1 MKGFCLSCA
10 ENGPFTGRL
19 GYHADDFLDINGYD
33 EKGPPSSGQDV
44 DIRKRMESLA
54 KQKGLDPKLTHVWLY
69 TKEICG
75 VALPNDFE
83 NTTTVHDRGYSK
95 VVNCDPVLLATLNTE
110 QDNLWNAM
118 KINGQQYWKKLW
130 QHSVIRRNL
139 DVSKEKAG
147 LGSWWALTARS
158 LTRPENMFLSCPAN
172 VPSAAASQGD
182 VDMPPVGLEL
192 QSGRQVPQ
200 RAQSMECC
208 EKAITVE
215 VLTIGAAELKWK
227 FDTSISSLGRRSE
240 HAIVCSWVLS
250 SCLAHFVS
258 HHRSFYV
265 PVPVPVTV
273 TVGAGTNSP
282 WPWTTVSPT
291 LRTCCARPWWKASLC
306 LTLQAALPQRL
317 CVSTA
322 VRCRSHVTNHYETT

>member
-1 MKGFCLSCA
+1 M
-10 ENGPFTGRL
+10 
-19 GYHADDFLDINGYD
+19 
-33 EKGPPSSGQDV
+33 
-44 DIRKRMESLA
+44 
-54 KQKGLDPKLTHVWLY
+54 
-69 TKEICG
+69 
-75 VALPNDFE
+75 
-83 NTTTVHDRGYSK
+83 

-110 QDNLWNAM
+110 QGNLWNAM
-118 KINGQQYWKKLW
+118 KTKGQKYWQTLG

-147 LGSWWALTARS
+147 LGSWWALTSRS

-240 HAIVCSWVLS
+240 HGIVCSWVLS

-258 HHRSFYV
+258 HHRGFYV

-282 WPWTTVSPT
+282 WPWRTGIPT
-291 LRTCCARPWWKASLC
+291 LRSWCARHWWKASSC
-306 LTLQAALPQRL
+306 LTLQTALPQRL